1 MLYAAK
7 CYWPSVTETNLEVVA
22 ERAVRTTASRDR
34 VAYLDSLLFSA
45 DDLVLCFFEGPART
59 RRGARQ
65 TPASPRERLMDSIW
79 FGPARAPG
87 KERRNDPPGLPSI
100 TGT

>member
-7 CYWPSVTETNLEVVA
+7 CYWPSVTETNLEVVP

-65 TPASPRERLMDSIW
+65 RRHPHVNDSWTRSGSVPPGHPGRNAGMIHPASRP
-79 FGPARAPG
+79 
-87 KERRNDPPGLPSI
+87 
-100 TGT
+100 